1 MNTLLGYAHKDTVP
15 YSGPNQTGF
24 YMGEGNTLL
33 GMQTGGLP
41 RKPAG
46 MAQTGL
52 RQELQKKEDWGKEQK
67 YLTDVAKQYK
77 QGEFWDWASEKGQAL
92 SPWAELDAVIGG
104 GAEFL
109 KRAGMK
115 EIDRPDVVYGGDRI
129 RQIGEDYEA
138 ARKDPLKHGVMTG
151 LGDYAG
157 SYLGEVVEPWMK
169 DVGAPW
175 LEGKMGDLF
184 GAGQDA
190 GLPSLPAG
198 GWGSSFGMTEA
209 PTLSSDP
216 FAMQQFDPFSRGRST
231 SGFGFNM
238 P

>member
-33 GMQTGGLP
+33 GMQAGGLP

-52 RQELQKKEDWGKEQK
+52 RQNLRKKEDWGKLQK
-67 YLTDVAKQYK
+67 YGTAIGEQYK
-77 QGEFWDWASEKGQAL
+77 QGEFWDWASEKGQAI
-92 SPWAELDAVIGG
+92 SPWAGLDAVIGG
-104 GAEFL
+104 GAEFF

-151 LGDYAG
+151 LGDYAS
-157 SYLGEVVEPWMK
+157 SYATGVVEPWLK

-175 LEGKMGDLF
+175 LEGKMGEWGQTLFGSDQGLPGTSFTQARMPEGMNFDLF
-184 GAGQDA
+184 GPQT
-190 GLPSLPAG
+190 G
-198 GWGSSFGMTEA
+198 GTMYG
-209 PTLSSDP
+209 
-216 FAMQQFDPFSRGRST
+216 
-231 SGFGFNM
+231 
-238 P
+238 